1 MKLTEYKEKKMKDP
15 EFRKTYEKMKNDL
28 ISRQEA
34 IESLGEEPEVW
45 SGKDEYEMGLN
56 NQWHYD
62 RNAIMTVPAQERKKG
77 KWIISK
83 MPVTGAIE
91 HRCSECDT
99 PYYMAFCFQMNY
111 CPNCG
116 TEMKGEQDDA
126 VLDNRASAQLG
137 DIYQQRSADG
147 PDADL

>member
-1 MKLTEYKEKKMKDP
+1 MPRYIDADYLDELITQLNNEGRGITRYEYKIIDSILF
-15 EFRKTYEKMKNDL
+15 EFPTAD
-28 ISRQEA
+28 
-34 IESLGEEPEVW
+34 V
-45 SGKDEYEMGLN
+45 
-56 NQWHYD
+56 
-62 RNAIMTVPAQERKKG
+62 VERKVG

-116 TEMKGEQDDA
+116 TEMKGEE
-126 VLDNRASAQLG
+126 
-137 DIYQQRSADG
+137 ADV
-147 PDADL
+147 